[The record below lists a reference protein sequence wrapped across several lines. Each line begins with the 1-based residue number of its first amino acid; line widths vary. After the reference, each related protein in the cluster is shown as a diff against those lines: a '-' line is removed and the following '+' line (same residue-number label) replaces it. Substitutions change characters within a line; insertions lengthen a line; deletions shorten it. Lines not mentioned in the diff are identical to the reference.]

1 MILTCL
7 KNWTPNTWH
16 SDQPISNIATG
27 KIATEAMGKNTAS
40 NELIYWE
47 VYFTGGY
54 NHKSYYAPIKKQ
66 VVKLFKEGN
75 AKKKHSIPEDKGQ
88 SFADILSIFD
98 NKSLDLRKNMEW
110 SVTSKPWSKSRTNQ
124 KTRVGQIR
132 NPFSEIIWSCY
143 HRFHIQQLYPKVS
156 TFQL

>member
-1 MILTCL
+1 MFKELDTKYMAFRSTNQQYCNR
-7 KNWTPNTWH
+7 KNSH
-16 SDQPISNIATG
+16 RGDGQKYIKSQG
-27 KIATEAMGKNTAS
+27 KRTAS

-54 NHKSYYAPIKKQ
+54 NHESYYAPIKKQ

-98 NKSLDLRKNMEW
+98 NKNLDLRKIMEW

-124 KTRVGQIR
+124 RTRVGQIR

-143 HRFHIQQLYPKVS
+143 HRFHIQ
-156 TFQL
+156 